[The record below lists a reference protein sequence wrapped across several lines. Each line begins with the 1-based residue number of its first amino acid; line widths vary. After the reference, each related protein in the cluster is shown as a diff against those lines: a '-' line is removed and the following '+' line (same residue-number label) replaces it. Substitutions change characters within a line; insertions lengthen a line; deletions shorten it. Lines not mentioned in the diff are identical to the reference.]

1 MVFRLDAF
9 VTDIKSLAMDS
20 IDNSIFNISFSI
32 FPILVVRF
40 RF

>member
-9 VTDIKSLAMDS
+9 VTDIKSLSMES
-20 IDNSIFNISFSI
+20 IDNSILNISFSI
-32 FPILVVRF
+32 IPILVVRC

>member
-9 VTDIKSLAMDS
+9 VTDIKSLAMES
-20 IDNSIFNISFSI
+20 IDNSIFNISF
-32 FPILVVRF
+32 PILVVRF